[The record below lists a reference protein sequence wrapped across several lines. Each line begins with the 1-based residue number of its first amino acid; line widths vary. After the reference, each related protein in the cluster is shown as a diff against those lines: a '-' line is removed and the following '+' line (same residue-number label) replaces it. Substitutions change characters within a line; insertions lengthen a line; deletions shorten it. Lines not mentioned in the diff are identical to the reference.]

1 MLIAVI
7 PTLNAARTLPA
18 CLAALGET
26 PVVIADGG
34 SADDTRLLAR
44 SFGATVVAA
53 PRGRGPQ
60 LSAGADRA
68 MAEGATALLVIH
80 ADTVLAEGWRAEA
93 EAHLC
98 GRPRQAAA
106 FRLAFDEDSA
116 AARRVAAL
124 ANWRARRLGLPYG
137 DQGLLVPV
145 EAYRA
150 VGGFRPLPLM
160 EDVDLV
166 RRLRPV
172 RILETA
178 AVTSAERYRRGGWVV
193 RPLRNLSILGLYVAG
208 VPPRLLARL
217 YG

>member
-1 MLIAVI
+1 MLTAVV

-18 CLAALGET
+18 CLAALGEV
-26 PVVIADGG
+26 PVVVADGG
-34 SADDTRLLAR
+34 STDDTRLVAR
-44 SFGATVVAA
+44 SLGATVVTA
-53 PRGRGPQ
+53 PRGRGAQ
-60 LSAGADRA
+60 LVAGSERA
-68 MAEGATALLVIH
+68 LAEGASALLIVH

-93 EAHLC
+93 DAHLHDHP
-98 GRPRQAAA
+98 GQAAA
-106 FRLAFDEDSA
+106 FRLAFDEDSR

-124 ANWRARRLGLPYG
+124 ANGRARRLGLPYG
-137 DQGLLVPV
+137 DQGLLVPA
-145 EAYRA
+145 ETYRA

-178 AVTSAERYRRGGWVV
+178 AVTSAERYRRGGWVL
-193 RPLRNLSILGLYVAG
+193 RPLRNLSILGLYFAG